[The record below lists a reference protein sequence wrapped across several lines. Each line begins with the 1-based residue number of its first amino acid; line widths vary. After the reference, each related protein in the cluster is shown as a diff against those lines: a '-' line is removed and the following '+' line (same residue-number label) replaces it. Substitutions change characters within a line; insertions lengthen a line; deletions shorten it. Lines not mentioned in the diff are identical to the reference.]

1 MKKWMFIIVIAVALS
16 FSGCA
21 DTADAE
27 NSSMAT
33 TSSESNNDSTTT
45 SSSET
50 IWVAIADASISER
63 DGSTTA
69 TVTRIDPSGD
79 LTINL
84 TSSDTTEATVV
95 DFVVIADGSTVSP
108 TFTIAAVDD
117 LIVDGTIIVTIT
129 ASASAYEDGIT
140 TIDVLDHGRVAR
152 AQSCRPRWF
161 CRAPLHLL

>member
-50 IWVAIADASISER
+50 IWAAI
-63 DGSTTA
+63 
-69 TVTRIDPSGD
+69 V
-79 LTINL
+79 LTWNP
-84 TSSDTTEATVV
+84 VV
-95 DFVVIADGSTVSP
+95 R
-108 TFTIAAVDD
+108 
-117 LIVDGTIIVTIT
+117 
-129 ASASAYEDGIT
+129 
-140 TIDVLDHGRVAR
+140 TIDKEFSSEVDCWNYYDTGVGESKMLNSYGTQVLDHQGNKPDKNYMKKHRPSHREYPTRMYKNFGGWMMWLTCDIKGRYKD
-152 AQSCRPRWF
+152 
-161 CRAPLHLL
+161 L

>member
-50 IWVAIADASISER
+50 IWAAI
-63 DGSTTA
+63 
-69 TVTRIDPSGD
+69 V
-79 LTINL
+79 LTWNP
-84 TSSDTTEATVV
+84 VV
-95 DFVVIADGSTVSP
+95 R
-108 TFTIAAVDD
+108 
-117 LIVDGTIIVTIT
+117 
-129 ASASAYEDGIT
+129 
-140 TIDVLDHGRVAR
+140 TIDKEFSSEVDCWNYYDNGAGESKMLNNYGTQVLDHQGNKPGKEFHKKHRPPHREYPIRFYHGITAEQGQVWLTCDIKGRYKD
-152 AQSCRPRWF
+152 
-161 CRAPLHLL
+161 L